1 MSEIP
6 AEHLPIIADRFRT
19 FDDPRMSQDKLVELV
34 HSYAHFLHMRTALE
48 QMAEDAQ
55 SNARFCQL
63 AVRLVANEREA
74 RRGLEV
80 SRRMITVGMV
90 L

>member
-1 MSEIP
+1 M
-6 AEHLPIIADRFRT
+6 RT
-19 FDDPRMSQDKLVELV
+19 GPSP
-34 HSYAHFLHMRTALE
+34 SYAHFLHMRTALE

-55 SNARFCQL
+55 SNADFASW

>member
-48 QMAEDAQ
+48 QMAEGAQ
-55 SNARFCQL
+55 SNADF
-63 AVRLVANEREA
+63 ASWPSGSSPTSA
-74 RRGLEV
+74 RPDAGSRCRG
-80 SRRMITVGMV
+80 G
-90 L
+90 